1 MSRSVNKVILLGHLG
16 QDPEIK
22 EFSNGGRICRLR
34 LATSETWKDRNTG
47 ERRESTQW
55 HTVSIGSEGLVKV
68 AEQYL
73 SKGSQVY
80 IEGKLETRKWQDK
93 EGNDRYT
100 TEVTIRGF
108 GGQLVMLGGRGGGGG
123 SGGGGSRGGGGSS
136 PSTEEVNDLDD
147 EIPF

>member
-108 GGQLVMLGGRGGGGG
+108 GGQLVMLGGRGG
-123 SGGGGSRGGGGSS
+123 SSGGGSRGGGGSS

>member
-1 MSRSVNKVILLGHLG
+1 MSGSVNKVTLLGNLG
-16 QDPEIK
+16 QDPEVK
-22 EFSNGGRICRLR
+22 EFSNGGRVCNLR
-34 LATSETWKDRNTG
+34 LATSDTWKDKNTG

-55 HTVSIGSEGLVKV
+55 HRVSIYSEGLIKV
-68 AEQYL
+68 VEQYL

-100 TEVTIRGF
+100 TEITIRGF

-123 SGGGGSRGGGGSS
+123 SRGGSSGAPS

-147 EIPF
+147 EVPF

>member
-1 MSRSVNKVILLGHLG
+1 MA
-16 QDPEIK
+16 
-22 EFSNGGRICRLR
+22 GRICRLR